1 MWPFKR
7 KKTLENSGSGLPCS
21 LCGSKN
27 TVIKSYHGMD
37 QPDYI
42 RTWRGQR
49 FVTCRCLNCNR
60 DFYAEEPPLGL
71 GEETLPTDDQ
81 IDEDELRS
89 AEDEVK
95 REMEE
100 KDDHRFG

>member
-1 MWPFKR
+1 
-7 KKTLENSGSGLPCS
+7 
-21 LCGSKN
+21 
-27 TVIKSYHGMD
+27 
-37 QPDYI
+37 
-42 RTWRGQR
+42 
-49 FVTCRCLNCNR
+49 
-60 DFYAEEPPLGL
+60 LGL